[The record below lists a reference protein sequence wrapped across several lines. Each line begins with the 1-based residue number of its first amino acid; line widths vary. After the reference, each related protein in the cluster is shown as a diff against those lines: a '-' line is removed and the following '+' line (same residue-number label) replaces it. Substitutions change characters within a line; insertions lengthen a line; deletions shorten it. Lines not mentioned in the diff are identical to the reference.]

1 MHTSIIPQKAALY
14 IRVST
19 DEQARHGYSLAEQKH
34 DLETFAARKGYAVIG
49 VYADEGIS
57 ARKLYKN
64 RPALMRLLD
73 DVQAGKINI
82 IIFKCLDRWCRS
94 VKDYYA
100 IQDILDRH
108 KVMWECTQE
117 DYNTTTT
124 AGRLAL
130 NIRLAVAQN
139 EADQTS
145 DRIKYVF
152 AGKRARGEA
161 LGSCPFGYTVIDKHY
176 AINEQEAA
184 VVRAVFADVLAG
196 GTITTAHKV
205 ASRLSDRLLTRR
217 EVRNILRRK
226 GYTGCLRGI
235 PDYYPPIISAVDFE
249 RAQAITA
256 SHVRAPK
263 ADTITYLF
271 SGLIACPCCG
281 RTLEARKGYKTRDGT
296 YKYYIYVC
304 GRRYNAGS
312 KEHCDYSTGMSE
324 TRVERWLV
332 AHLKE
337 ELAAYVATAKK
348 QAHKPKN
355 HAARIKTLSQKLG
368 RLKELYIDNLIDK
381 DTYKRDYDSIQ
392 AELSEIAREQAT
404 VRQFPRQYREIMQGD
419 NFAQVYGKL
428 SREGKRRFWR
438 AIIARIEFDYVPI
451 RKGHEIPFRITFR

>member
-1 MHTSIIPQKAALY
+1 L
-14 IRVST
+14 
-19 DEQARHGYSLAEQKH
+19 
-34 DLETFAARKGYAVIG
+34 
-49 VYADEGIS
+49 
-57 ARKLYKN
+57 
-64 RPALMRLLD
+64 
-73 DVQAGKINI
+73 
-82 IIFKCLDRWCRS
+82 
-94 VKDYYA
+94 
-100 IQDILDRH
+100 
-108 KVMWECTQE
+108 WECTQE

-161 LGSCPFGYTVIDKHY
+161 LGSCPFGYTVKDKHY
-176 AINEQEAA
+176 VINQGEAD
-184 VVRAVFADVLAG
+184 VVKAVFADVLAG

-205 ASRLSDRLLTRR
+205 ASRLMDRLITRR
-217 EVRNILRRK
+217 EVRNMLKRQ
-226 GYTGCLRGI
+226 GYTGQ
-235 PDYYPPIISAVDFE
+235 PDCYPAIISREDFD

-256 SHVRAPK
+256 SHIRAPK
-263 ADTITYLF
+263 ADTVTYLF

-281 RTLEARKGYKTRDGT
+281 RTLEARKGYKTKDGT

-312 KEHCDYSTGMSE
+312 KEHCGYRTGMSE
-324 TRVERWLV
+324 ARVERWLV
-332 AHLKE
+332 AHLQD

-355 HAARIKTLSQKLG
+355 HGARIKALRQKLD
-368 RLKELYIDNLIDK
+368 RLKELYVDNLIDK

-404 VRQFPRQYREIMQGD
+404 VRPFPRQYQEIMQGD
-419 NFAQVYGKL
+419 NFAEVYGKL

>member
-1 MHTSIIPQKAALY
+1 MTTSIIPQKAALY

-34 DLETFAARKGYAVIG
+34 DLEAFAERKGYAVVG
-49 VYADEGIS
+49 MYADEGIS

-100 IQDILDRH
+100 MQDILDRH
-108 KVMWECTQE
+108 KVLWECTQE

-161 LGSCPFGYTVIDKHY
+161 LGSCPFGYTVKDKHY
-176 AINEQEAA
+176 VINEKEAA
-184 VVRAVFADVLAG
+184 IVRAVFADVLAG

-205 ASRLSDRLLTRR
+205 ASRLMDRLITRR
-217 EVRNILRRK
+217 EVRNILKRQ
-226 GYTGCLRGI
+226 GYTGQPAC
-235 PDYYPPIISAVDFE
+235 YPAIISREDFD

-271 SGLIACPCCG
+271 SGLLICPCCG
-281 RTLEARKGYKTRDGT
+281 RTLEARKGYKTKDGT

-304 GRRYNAGS
+304 GKRYNAGS
-312 KEHCDYSTGMSE
+312 KDHCSYRTGMSE
-324 TRVERWLV
+324 AREERWLV
-332 AHLKE
+332 AHLQD
-337 ELAAYVATAKK
+337 ELVAYVATAKK
-348 QAHKPKN
+348 QTHKPKN
-355 HAARIKTLSQKLG
+355 HAPRIKTLRQKLE

-404 VRQFPRQYREIMQGD
+404 IRTFPRQYRELMQGN